1 MTIATRIRRDRTICG
16 TPESL
21 HSSLRRLQSREL
33 KSHAS
38 AVRRIAMAEVFVLRG
53 LLSTKPAALKRPQS
67 GIRMLRQKGTGS
79 KEPLYR

>member
-1 MTIATRIRRDRTICG
+1 
-16 TPESL
+16 
-21 HSSLRRLQSREL
+21 
-33 KSHAS
+33 
-38 AVRRIAMAEVFVLRG
+38 MAEVFVLRG